1 MLEPLPFCV
10 KGGQTGGQTLQS
22 NQRPG
27 TMKAVQKAR
36 GPGPR
41 NKKRKGEPDMK
52 KAWTALLLTVTL
64 SLGLAAPAAA
74 ARFSDVPASYWG
86 YEGIEYVTDK
96 GLFSGATATTFAP
109 ESSMSRSMLVQ
120 VLYSYAGKPA
130 MSGSIA
136 ADTAFT
142 DIPKGAYY
150 EDAVLWALE
159 ENILPMWFYLDSR
172 NQNDWSQDFQPN
184 KVVNRAEF
192 CLMLYAFY
200 ENVLGLE
207 YDMDEAGLKQD
218 YLSGSQ
224 GAFQDMTLAQLT
236 QAFQVL
242 APYSKNHDVEQE
254 ILFAMLGWA
263 QPEGIMTGTNANVMS
278 PDLGV
283 TRAQVATMLMQFH
296 RSYGG
301 FVQPEPE
308 PEPEPEPDPGS
319 GEEAFLT
326 EVIRLVNVERA
337 KEGLSA
343 LKTNDAITEAAQTR
357 ADELLQLFDHTRPDG
372 RSCFTALGEAGVSY
386 RAAGENIAMGYPT
399 PEAVVNGWMNSPG
412 HRANILNRSFTTI
425 GVGYNSQRN
434 CWVQMFV
441 G

>member
-1 MLEPLPFCV
+1 
-10 KGGQTGGQTLQS
+10 
-22 NQRPG
+22 
-27 TMKAVQKAR
+27 
-36 GPGPR
+36 
-41 NKKRKGEPDMK
+41 MK

-74 ARFSDVPASYWG
+74 ARFVDVPSNHWG
-86 YEGIEYVTDK
+86 YTAIQYVTEK
-96 GLFSGATATTFAP
+96 GLFGGTSATTFSP
-109 ESSMSRSMLVQ
+109 ETTLTRAMLTQ

-130 MSGSIA
+130 VSGSIA

-172 NQNDWSQDFQPN
+172 NENDRSQDFQPN

-192 CLMLYAFY
+192 CLMLYSFY
-200 ENVLGLE
+200 QNVLGLE
-207 YDMDEAGLKQD
+207 YEVDVDDVRDYYLGNSGQQFSDMSLLELVRNFPE
-218 YLSGSQ
+218 LSAYS
-224 GAFQDMTLAQLT
+224 LT
-236 QAFQVL
+236 
-242 APYSKNHDVEQE
+242 NDVELN

-263 QPEGIMTGTNANVMS
+263 YPEGIMTGTSATTMS
-278 PDLGV
+278 PKSDL
-283 TRAQVATMLMQFH
+283 TRAQVAVMLMQFD

-301 FVQPEPE
+301 SVQPE

-319 GEEAFLT
+319 GEEAFLA

-337 KEGLSA
+337 KEGLAA
-343 LKTNDAITEAAQTR
+343 LKTNDAITQAAQTR

-399 PEAVVNGWMNSPG
+399 PAAVVEGWMNSSG